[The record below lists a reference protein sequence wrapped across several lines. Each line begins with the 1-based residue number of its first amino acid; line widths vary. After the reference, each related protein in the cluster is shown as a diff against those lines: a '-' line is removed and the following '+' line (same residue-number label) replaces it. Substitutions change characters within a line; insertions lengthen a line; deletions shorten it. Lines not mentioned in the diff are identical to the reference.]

1 MAERTRTT
9 DRGKRVTEPVTADT
23 VSTAPTGRPV
33 EPTSTSPRRDDARVP
48 SPSSSPSTSP
58 RPVPAPRTGV
68 LVNVETVQTAFAT
81 GDASQT
87 VGYVQHV
94 LRTQGLEPGNLAGIA
109 DHQTRVAIAR
119 LQERLGEPPTG
130 LPTEVTLD
138 HLGFD
143 VT

>member
-1 MAERTRTT
+1 MADQARTT
-9 DRGKRVTEPVTADT
+9 GKGRRGTEPVAADT
-23 VSTAPTGRPV
+23 ASIAPTGRPV
-33 EPTSTSPRRDDARVP
+33 EPTTASPQRPDRV
-48 SPSSSPSTSP
+48 PSTSP
-58 RPVPAPRTGV
+58 RPTPAPRTGV

-81 GDASQT
+81 GEASQT

-94 LRTQGLEPGNLAGIA
+94 LRAQGFEPGNLAGIA
-109 DHQTRVAIAR
+109 DHATRVALAR

-130 LPTEVTLD
+130 LPTETTLD

>member
-23 VSTAPTGRPV
+23 VSTAPTDRPV
-33 EPTSTSPRRDDARVP
+33 EPTATSPRRDDARV
-48 SPSSSPSTSP
+48 PSTSP